1 MYLYSRRATLAPGHI
16 AEAMGWASSITE
28 VATRASGLPVQLWTS
43 TLSPDVGTL
52 IWSTWAPDLTALEAA
67 FDKLGVDPGF
77 QESSDAGAAFLTGGA
92 DDRVV
97 AILSGEPDPSRQVT
111 YVVGVNAVARG
122 GSAARAM
129 EVGTKLATLATEI
142 TGETTLFGAALT
154 GPYGAVQWITG
165 YADIAAL
172 EAAQQKLSSD
182 ASWLKVVDDEAGTVF
197 TEDPDST
204 TQLIFRK
211 VV

>member
-1 MYLYSRRATLAPGHI
+1 MYLYNRRAQLAPGHV
-16 AEAMGWASSITE
+16 AEGMAWASSITE
-28 VATRASGLPVQLWTS
+28 VATRVSGLPVELWMS

-52 IWSTWAPDLTALEAA
+52 IWSTWVPDLTALEAA

-77 QESSDAGAAFLTGGA
+77 QAASDAGAEFLTGGA
-92 DDRVV
+92 DDAVV
-97 AILSGEPDPSRQVT
+97 AILSGDPDLSRQIT
-111 YVVGVNAVARG
+111 YAVGVASVARG
-122 GSAARAM
+122 GHAAKAM
-129 EVGTKLATLATEI
+129 EVGIKLATMATKI
-142 TGETTLFGAALT
+142 TGETTLFGTPVT
-154 GPYGAVQWITG
+154 GPYGAVEWITG

-182 ASWLKVVDDEAGTVF
+182 ASWLKVIDDEAGEVF
-197 TEDPDST
+197 TDEANLT

>member
-1 MYLYSRRATLAPGHI
+1 MYLYSRRAQLAPGHI
-16 AEAMGWASSITE
+16 APAMAWATSITE
-28 VATRASGLPVQLWTS
+28 LVTRVSGLPVQLWTS
-43 TLSPDVGTL
+43 TLSPGVGTL
-52 IWSTWAPDLTALEAA
+52 IWSTWVPDLTALEAA

-92 DDRVV
+92 DDSVV
-97 AILSGEPDPSRQVT
+97 AILSGDPDLTRQIT
-111 YVVGVNAVARG
+111 YVAGVGSVAKG
-122 GSAARAM
+122 GSAAKAV
-129 EVGTKLATLATEI
+129 EVGIKLATMATKI
-142 TGETTLFGAALT
+142 TGETTLFGTPVT
-154 GPYGAVQWITG
+154 GPYGAVEWITG

-182 ASWLKVVDDEAGTVF
+182 ASWLKVIDEEAGAVF
-197 TEDPDST
+197 TEDPNLT